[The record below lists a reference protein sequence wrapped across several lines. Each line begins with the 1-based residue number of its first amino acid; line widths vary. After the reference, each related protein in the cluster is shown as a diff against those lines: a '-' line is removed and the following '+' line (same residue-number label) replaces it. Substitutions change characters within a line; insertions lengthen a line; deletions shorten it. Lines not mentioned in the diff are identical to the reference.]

1 LIGEDDDDELVRLA
15 GEEGAGGAEE
25 DNDRGVWEELV
36 AAVGEISLDSEDEG
50 FSSGLEA

>member
-1 LIGEDDDDELVRLA
+1 MMSWYGWLA
-15 GEEGAGGAEE
+15 RRMMGGAEE
-25 DNDRGVWEELV
+25 ENDRGVWEELV